1 MRALSALKALLWFI
15 AVYQFACGF
24 LLLMPPGF
32 AQLVVGWYGA
42 TVNWTDQF
50 TFILKPL
57 GAYMLMT
64 GLIAASSA
72 RATVPHPTIVT
83 SLAVLFTVNALYR
96 ILRFQFVQQTFGI
109 ASWHLIGQIVVLLG
123 LAGGLMLLSRAAV
136 EATGAV
142 AGDAPKPVG
151 AGA

>member
-24 LLLMPPGF
+24 LLLMTPGF
-32 AQLVVGWYGA
+32 AQLVVAWYGA

-72 RATVPHPTIVT
+72 RATVPHPTIIT

-142 AGDAPKPVG
+142 AGDAPKPAG

>member
-1 MRALSALKALLWFI
+1 MLTSSPDGRAGPPLTYGETHMRALSALKALLWFI

-42 TVNWTDQF
+42 SVNWTDQF

-72 RATVPHPTIVT
+72 RATVPHPTIIT
-83 SLAVLFTVNALYR
+83 SLAVLFTV
-96 ILRFQFVQQTFGI
+96 
-109 ASWHLIGQIVVLLG
+109 
-123 LAGGLMLLSRAAV
+123 
-136 EATGAV
+136 
-142 AGDAPKPVG
+142 
-151 AGA
+151 

>member
-72 RATVPHPTIVT
+72 RATVPHPTIIT

-109 ASWHLIGQIVVLLG
+109 AGWHLIGQIVVLLG